1 MPMAAFTRVLAT
13 KSRMARSVS
22 VSKKYMSSMS
32 TAKGSL
38 SPGLTRVSGTTRATP
53 SPSLTAAASSWS
65 TAPSASTRLASMV
78 KWTTSSEPSASTSS
92 TFPMSVG
99 PVQAA
104 PGSGGDLYTH
114 RATIAALLAPWFS
127 RRTVAD
133 LAAAFAG
140 TSVPWA
146 RLHNLADRPGSRR

>member
-1 MPMAAFTRVLAT
+1 MVAA
-13 KSRMARSVS
+13 
-22 VSKKYMSSMS
+22 
-32 TAKGSL
+32 
-38 SPGLTRVSGTTRATP
+38 LTRQQFVDLARTTRLGRIFAF
-53 SPSLTAAASSWS
+53 LE
-65 TAPSASTRLASMV
+65 RLLPADFS
-78 KWTTSSEPSASTSS
+78 
-92 TFPMSVG
+92 
-99 PVQAA
+99 
-104 PGSGGDLYTH
+104 SGGDLYTH